1 MATLKVDTITS
12 DTLPTV
18 SITDGLSIS
27 GVTTNIGKIVGL
39 DVIDIDANNKALRIG
54 ASQELQLT
62 YTGSAAEIKNIDAS
76 SGIEVNITLDEEI
89 NFNN

>member
-27 GVTTNIGKIVGL
+27 GVSTSIGWLYVNDRITCTEH
-39 DVIDIDANNKALRIG
+39 IDIDADN
-54 ASQELQLT
+54 
-62 YTGSAAEIKNIDAS
+62 
-76 SGIEVNITLDEEI
+76 
-89 NFNN
+89 

>member
-39 DVIDIDANNKALRIG
+39 DVIDIDANKPNNMSSRLIIYQF
-54 ASQELQLT
+54 SNT
-62 YTGSAAEIKNIDAS
+62 YFT
-76 SGIEVNITLDEEI
+76 ITKI
-89 NFNN
+89 FQHF